1 MKKLNILYIVIFI
14 VIVLAVIWAFLSA
27 GIITQNFNKNIINN
41 QNQTD
46 SKEVNIEGLYVT
58 DTKEGLKSW
67 ELFADT
73 GHYDNSE
80 NIIFLTDI
88 IGNFYDKGEVV
99 VSFKAKRGTYTT
111 EDKHINLHEDVVF
124 VHKDG
129 ANIKADRITWKGKEE
144 DITAIGNV
152 RVEKPGEVIIY
163 GQEAVLK
170 PELDDFKING
180 RTKTLFYL

>member
-1 MKKLNILYIVIFI
+1 MKKINILYISVFIIIIF
-14 VIVLAVIWAFLSA
+14 AVIWAFMSA
-27 GIITQNFNKNIINN
+27 GIITRNFNKNIMNN
-41 QNQTD
+41 PAEN
-46 SKEVNIEGLYVT
+46 KEVNIEGLYVT
-58 DTKEGLKSW
+58 DTKNGVKSW

-73 GHYDNSE
+73 GHYDNTQ
-80 NIIFLTDI
+80 NIVFLTDI
-88 IGNFYDKGEVV
+88 IGNFYDNEKVV

-124 VHKDG
+124 VHHNG
-129 ANIKADRITWKGKEE
+129 ANITADRITWKGKEE
-144 DITAIGNV
+144 NITAVGNV